1 MTGINKV
8 ILVGHVGGDPEIR
21 TTQDGKELAKFSLA
35 TTDSWKDKVTGERK
49 DRTEWHRVVVF
60 SQGLAQVV
68 KNYVHKGSKLYIEGS
83 LQTRKYAGEDGI
95 ERYTTEVVLQG
106 FSSNLTMLDK
116 KEGDN
121 VAVSSA
127 ASTVSASA
135 TVPNAPEE
143 GKKSNAIA
151 DLLDDEVPF

>member
-35 TTDSWKDKVTGERK
+35 TTDSWKDKTTGERK

-60 SQGLAQVV
+60 SQGLAQVI
-68 KNYVHKGSKLYIEGS
+68 KNYVRKGSKLYIEGS

-116 KEGDN
+116 KEGGN

-127 ASTVSASA
+127 ASAVSAPA
-135 TVPNAPEE
+135 TVPNVSEE
-143 GKKSNAIA
+143 GNKSNAIT